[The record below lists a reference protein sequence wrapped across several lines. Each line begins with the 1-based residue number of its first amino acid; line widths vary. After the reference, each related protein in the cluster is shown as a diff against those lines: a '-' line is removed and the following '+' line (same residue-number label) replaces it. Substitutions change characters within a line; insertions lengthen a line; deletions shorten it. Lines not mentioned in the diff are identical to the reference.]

1 VARKFRIAA
10 LSGLILLALGLL
22 FHQSL
27 LGAVGSYLVQADPP
41 VKADI
46 GVVLAGDSRGNRIL
60 KAAELVREGY
70 IPSVLVSG
78 PDGTYGFSECDL
90 AIPFAVKAGY
100 PESYFLHFENTA
112 RSTQDEARVV
122 VEELHRRGVHSV
134 LVVTSDYH
142 TRRSG
147 RMYRSAAPPD
157 LKITVVA
164 APDPYFTPDG
174 WWHNREG
181 RKTALYESMKT
192 VASWFGI

>member
-1 VARKFRIAA
+1 VARKLRIVAVVGV
-10 LSGLILLALGLL
+10 LVVALGLL

-27 LGAVGSYLVQADPP
+27 LSALGFYLIQAEPP

-60 KAAELVREGY
+60 KAGELVKQGF
-70 IPSVLVSG
+70 IPKAIVSG

-112 RSTQDEARVV
+112 RSTEDEARVV
-122 VEELHRRGVHSV
+122 AAELHRRGVHSV
-134 LVVTSDYH
+134 LVITSDYH

-147 RMYRSAAPPD
+147 RMYRRAVPD